1 MVGDQR
7 RYVAFGLG
15 GGRFERENMFERYTE
30 KARRVIFFAR
40 YEASQFGSPYIETE
54 HLLLGLLREDKA
66 LTNRFLRSHAS
77 VESIRKQVEGHT
89 TIREK
94 VSTSVDLPLSNE
106 CKRVL
111 AYAAEEA
118 ERLSHRHIGTEH
130 LLLGLL
136 REEKCF
142 AAEFLHDR
150 GLRLSAGGEELA
162 GTAQEKAQPQR
173 QRESSLLAEFSRDL
187 TQAAQDTQLD
197 PLVGRDGEVDRVI
210 QILCRRT
217 KNNPVLIGEPGVG
230 KTAIV
235 EGLAQRIAD
244 GEVPSF
250 LADKRILALPLSL
263 IVAGTK
269 YRGQFEERLKTIM
282 KELME
287 SQNSIIFIDELHTLV
302 GAGSAEGS
310 LDGAHILK
318 PALSRGEI
326 QCIGATTPA
335 EYRKSIEK
343 DRSLERRFQA
353 VKVPPP
359 NEVDAIKILFGIK
372 ERYEKFHAVTYTD
385 EAINFSVSHSNRYI
399 PDRFLPDK
407 AIDLIDEAGARVK
420 LRQTTLPE
428 ELTEVQKRIKFIV
441 HRMENAIANHEFE
454 KARFYS
460 DEERKERENLRAL
473 REKYHPDES
482 STGVV
487 GREDIE
493 DVVSRWTGV
502 PITSIKEEET
512 QKLLRIEEELHKRII
527 SQDKAIS
534 ARARAIRRSR
544 AGLKSPNR
552 PIGSFLFLG
561 PTGVGKTEVART
573 LAQFMFGSEK
583 ALVRFDMSEFMEKHS
598 VSKLIGS
605 PPGYVGYEEG
615 GQLTER
621 VKRAP
626 YSVVLLD
633 EIEKAHPDV
642 FNILLQVFEDGQLTD
657 GLGNTVDFKNV
668 ILIMTSN
675 IGARH
680 LMKREGL
687 GFQSSKEDM
696 VSEKVEDLVKGE
708 VKRTFNPEFLNRV
721 DEIILFMA
729 LSETDLI
736 QILELMVS
744 QLNQNLA
751 QRSITVTVADEA
763 KKWILNQTLT
773 DRSYGA
779 RPLRRALQKYIEDPL
794 SEALIQGTIT
804 TRPAFIEVF
813 LEDNKLYYR
822 PVDAEKAEGVLLYES

>member
-1 MVGDQR
+1 
-7 RYVAFGLG
+7 
-15 GGRFERENMFERYTE
+15 MFERYTE

-77 VESIRKQVEGHT
+77 VESIRKQIEGHT

-118 ERLSHRHIGTEH
+118 ERLSHKHIGTEH

-142 AAEFLHDR
+142 AAEILTER
-150 GLRLSAGGEELA
+150 GLRLPAIREELQR
-162 GTAQEKAQPQR
+162 TTQEKAPQQQAGKG
-173 QRESSLLAEFSRDL
+173 QRGEQSMLTEFSRDL
-187 TQAAQDTQLD
+187 TQSAMDQQLD
-197 PLVGRDGEVDRVI
+197 PLVGRDNEVERVI

-235 EGLAQRIAD
+235 EGLAQKIAD

-250 LADKRILALPLSL
+250 LADKRVLALDLSL

-287 SQNSIIFIDELHTLV
+287 NQNSIVFIDELHTLV

-310 LDGAHILK
+310 LDAANILK

-359 NEVDAIKILFGIK
+359 NEEDAIKIIMGIK
-372 ERYEKFHAVTYTD
+372 DKYEKFHAVSYTD
-385 EAINFSVSHSNRYI
+385 DAINFSVSHSSRYI

-420 LRQTTLPE
+420 LRQTSLPE

-473 REKYHPDES
+473 RDKYHLDDS
-482 STGVV
+482 SAGIVT
-487 GREDIE
+487 REDIE

-502 PITSIKEEET
+502 PIMSIKEEET
-512 QKLLRIEEELHKRII
+512 AKLLRVEEELHKRVI

-534 ARARAIRRSR
+534 ALARAIRRSR
-544 AGLKSPNR
+544 AGLKNPAR

-573 LAQFMFGSEK
+573 LANFLFGSEK
-583 ALVRFDMSEFMEKHS
+583 SLIRFDMSEFMEKHS

-621 VKRAP
+621 VKRSP

-642 FNILLQVFEDGQLTD
+642 FNLLLQVFEDGQLTD
-657 GLGNTVDFKNV
+657 GLGNTVDFKNTIV
-668 ILIMTSN
+668 VMTSN
-675 IGARH
+675 IGAKH
-680 LMKREGL
+680 LQKREGL
-687 GFQSSKEDM
+687 GFQSGKEDM
-696 VSEKVEDLVKGE
+696 ILDKMEELVKGE

-721 DEIILFMA
+721 DEIIIFTS
-729 LSETDLI
+729 LSNSDLMQIMELLVQQLNTNLVHKAITLSVTDDAK
-736 QILELMVS
+736 QWILEKTS
-744 QLNQNLA
+744 SERN
-751 QRSITVTVADEA
+751 
-763 KKWILNQTLT
+763 
-773 DRSYGA
+773 YGA
-779 RPLRRALQKYIEDPL
+779 RPLRRALQRFVEDPL
-794 SEALIQGTIT
+794 SEALIAGGIAQ
-804 TRPAFIEVF
+804 RPAFLEVY
-813 LEDNKLYYR
+813 LENNQLYYR
-822 PVDAEKAEGVLLYES
+822 PISADGSVDGDDKVAGLALTAV